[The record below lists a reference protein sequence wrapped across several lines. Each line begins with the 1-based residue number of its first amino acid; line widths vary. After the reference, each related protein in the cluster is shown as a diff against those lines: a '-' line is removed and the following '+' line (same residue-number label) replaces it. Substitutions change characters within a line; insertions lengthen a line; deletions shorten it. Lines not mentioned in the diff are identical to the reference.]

1 MFEFPELP
9 QSLEALSDTDLD
21 ALRAGFV
28 NTFKAVKAATVLT
41 AADNDAITKGLADF
55 GKVKEELARRAT
67 ATAEFAATAEGT
79 LGEVDAV
86 LGDEDEAVAEDEP
99 EDDEDEDEEDEEVE
113 DEAEPVLEPVGAAS
127 NAINVSYTVSPTV
140 KVKPQLSKVPAKM
153 GAEAPGKVKAGRI
166 MAMDNVSG
174 KKSGEAF
181 ADWTEFSLACY
192 ERAQSI
198 NPASGDRV
206 AVGRITADYPADRV
220 LADNVLLNLA
230 KFERD
235 ELIAAMCAPCTPY
248 YNLACMNTT
257 RRPVFNSLPGFQAPR
272 GCVSI
277 YPSPSL
283 SDIDGGYG
291 QWTNAM
297 DSIASSTKDACQTIE
312 CATPSEY
319 RIYGI
324 YRCLT
329 VKNLLQLTYPE
340 LVEAYLN
347 RLAAATARFAE
358 IQLLEA
364 MAANVNTITMPT
376 YETGASVSLV
386 HQLLRFL
393 TGYQERER
401 WDTPQMEGW
410 GPRWLIPY
418 LKADLWAQRI
428 TSGARRT
435 VPTDAEIN
443 SLFSSVGISMNWF
456 IDRPSWADAFPVQT
470 NADGNLA
477 TMPTGAQI
485 LVAPQGKFA
494 LMDRGELRVG
504 VTGNNI
510 YRDNT
515 SNSRNE
521 FTFFFENFEGI
532 VDTTSCPADLLDFTL
547 CFNGVQVDDVAVDCD
562 PVA

>member
-9 QSLEALSDTDLD
+9 QSLEALSADDLD
-21 ALRAGFV
+21 ALRVGFV
-28 NTFKAVKAATVLT
+28 NTFKTVKEAEELT
-41 AADNDAITKGLADF
+41 AADNEKIQKGLADF
-55 GKVKEELARRAT
+55 GTVKAEVLRRKEAQAKFAEEAEAT
-67 ATAEFAATAEGT
+67 LEG
-79 LGEVDAV
+79 VDAA
-86 LGDEDEAVAEDEP
+86 L
-99 EDDEDEDEEDEEVE
+99 E
-113 DEAEPVLEPVGAAS
+113 DEAEASDGDPEEEVVEEEVEEEVEEDETVDAELVPAGASAHP
-127 NAINVSYTVSPTV
+127 IDVSY
-140 KVKPQLSKVPAKM
+140 KRVKPQLSKVPAKV
-153 GAEAPGKVKAGRI
+153 GTEAPGKIKSARLQ
-166 MAMDNVSG
+166 AMDNVPG

-181 ADWTEFSLACY
+181 EDWTEFSLACFD
-192 ERAQSI
+192 RAQSI
-198 NPASGDRV
+198 NPSSNERTSVARV
-206 AVGRITADYPADRV
+206 VADYPAERV
-220 LADNVLLNLA
+220 LADNVLMNLA
-230 KFERD
+230 KFEPE

-248 YNLACMNTT
+248 YNLSCMNTT

-277 YPSPSL
+277 YPSPTL
-283 SDIDGGYG
+283 SDIDTGYG
-291 QWTNAM
+291 QWTNTH
-297 DSIASSTKDACQTIE
+297 DSIASATKEACQTIE

-319 RIYGI
+319 RLYAV

-347 RLAAATARFAE
+347 RLAAATARLAE
-358 IQLLEA
+358 TLLLEA
-364 MAANVNTITMPT
+364 MAVNVNTITMPT
-376 YETGASVSLV
+376 YETGASISLV
-386 HQLLRFL
+386 HQLLRYL

-401 WDTPQMEGW
+401 WDTPAMVGW
-410 GPRWLIPY
+410 GPRWLLSY

-435 VPTDAEIN
+435 VPSDAEVN
-443 SLFSSVGISMNWF
+443 ALFSSVGISMNWF
-456 IDRPSWADAFPVQT
+456 IDQPSWADAFPVQPNT
-470 NADGNLA
+470 DGALA

-485 LVAPQGKFA
+485 LVAPVGKFA

-510 YRDNT
+510 YRDNV

-521 FTFFFENFEGI
+521 FTFFFESFEGV

-562 PVA
+562 LVQ